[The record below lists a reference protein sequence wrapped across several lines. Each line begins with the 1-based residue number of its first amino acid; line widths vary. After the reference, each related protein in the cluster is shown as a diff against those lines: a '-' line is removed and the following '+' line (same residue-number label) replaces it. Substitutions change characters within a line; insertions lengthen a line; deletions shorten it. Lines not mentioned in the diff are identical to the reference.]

1 MPSEVSWISLAVKEK
16 DSHVTPESLLIPEDF
31 AAIIKASTNKRD
43 RAMLYVLFEAALR
56 PKSF

>member
-1 MPSEVSWISLAVKEK
+1 VKEK